1 MTAVVG
7 KVVEVDPKMNK
18 NNQLWLLKFS
28 VESNEGTTVW
38 LGARPTNQKSLID
51 RVLQERDLP
60 SKSTWEIEYD
70 MQTDT
75 AKDGRTFE
83 NNYVT
88 AAKTVDAGT
97 EVTPTEDTPA
107 PTGSNVS
114 SRDALILRQV
124 AFKGAISILVASEK
138 TDGSPEEV
146 ERLTN
151 LYEKILLGQPLEEPE
166 PTETE
171 ADYDKD
177 LFEEAV

>member
-1 MTAVVG
+1 MTAVVVG
-7 KVVEVDPKMNK
+7 KVLDVDPKMNK

-88 AAKTVDAGT
+88 SAKTVDPGT

-107 PTGSNVS
+107 PTGFHAS

-124 AFKGAISILVASEK
+124 AFKGAIEK

-166 PTETE
+166 LEPTETE

>member
-1 MTAVVG
+1 MTTVTG
-7 KVVEVDPKMNK
+7 TVVEVDPKMNR

-28 VESNEGTTVW
+28 IASNEGSTVW
-38 LGARPTNQKSLID
+38 LGARPTNQKPLID

-88 AAKTVDAGT
+88 SAKTVDPGT

-124 AFKGAISILVASEK
+124 AFKGAVEK

-151 LYEKILLGQPLEEPE
+151 LYEKILLGQPLEEPA

-177 LFEEAV
+177 LFEESV

>member
-1 MTAVVG
+1 MTTVTG
-7 KVVEVDPKMNK
+7 TVVEVDPKMNK

-28 VESNEGTTVW
+28 VASNEGSTVW
-38 LGARPTNQKSLID
+38 LGARPTNQKPLID

-88 AAKTVDAGT
+88 SAKTVDPGT
-97 EVTPTEDTPA
+97 EITPAEDTPA

-124 AFKGAISILVASEK
+124 AFKGAVEK

-151 LYEKILLGQPLEEPE
+151 LYEKILLGQPLEEPA